1 MQLFIAPG
9 DELPIYRQIMRQITD
24 AIAGGRLGPGEKLA
38 SQRDLAEQL
47 VVSPLTVKKAYDEL
61 EREGLIRTERGRG
74 TFVGERAAVDPER
87 QRQHLRAG
95 ARRLLSRARLS
106 GVSLAEVIALLHEVE
121 AELGLAPAGDG
132 LGSTGGFGSGG
143 GDGPPAPLSDH
154 PFDQPHDQEEP
165 ES

>member
-24 AIAGGRLGPGEKLA
+24 AIAGGRLDPGDKLA

-74 TFVGERAAVDPER
+74 TFVAERAAIDPER
-87 QRQHLRAG
+87 QREHLSAA
-95 ARRLLSRARLS
+95 ARRLVSRARLS
-106 GVSLAEVIALLHEVE
+106 GVSLADLIALVRRAD
-121 AELGLAPAGDG
+121 AELSSAPATATEPTHRTDPPR
-132 LGSTGGFGSGG
+132 SSSG
-143 GDGPPAPLSDH
+143 DH
-154 PFDQPHDQEEP
+154 PVDRPHDQEETR
-165 ES
+165 S